1 MDTRP
6 NKRPRRR
13 VKNEIRIG
21 LGDSRTRTPILW
33 ELGDPYYWLMEIRWP
48 AFVGTVVLIF
58 LVMNLVFGIVYAELP
73 GSVANAAPGSFAD
86 GFFFSI
92 DTLATVGYGNMYPAS
107 RLGHA
112 VASAEILLGLF
123 FMATVT
129 GLIFARFARPR
140 TGLVFSRH
148 AVVGRYEGKAALMV
162 RAAWTRSYPLIDAT
176 AQLSWLETI
185 TPSEGQSIRRFREL
199 ELVRNH
205 NPLLG
210 LSWTL
215 VHILPEDS
223 GILAAIQSDELFLLT
238 ASISGTDMLLNSPSQ
253 SLRRYWRDDVQLD
266 HEFAEM
272 IFQEEDALRLD
283 FTRLN
288 EIHPISGGSAS
299 A

>member
-1 MDTRP
+1 MALRH
-6 NKRPRRR
+6 KERPRRR
-13 VKNEIRIG
+13 ARNQIRIG
-21 LGDSRTRTPILW
+21 LGDSRTRTPVLW

-48 AFVGTVVLIF
+48 TFIGTVVLVF
-58 LVMNLVFGIVYAELP
+58 LVINLIFGFIYTELP
-73 GSVANAAPGSFAD
+73 GTVANTAPGSLAD
-86 GFFFSI
+86 NFFFSVE
-92 DTLATVGYGNMYPAS
+92 TLATVGYGNMYPAS
-107 RLGHA
+107 RLAHSIAAG
-112 VASAEILLGLF
+112 EILLGLF

-162 RAAWTRSYPLIDAT
+162 RAVWTRSYPLIDAT
-176 AQLSWLETI
+176 AQLSWLETVI
-185 TPSEGQSIRRFREL
+185 PSEGQSIRRFREL
-199 ELVRNH
+199 ELVRSH

-223 GILAAIQSDELFLLT
+223 GILVAIQSDELFLLT

-253 SLRRYWRDDVQLD
+253 SLQRYWRDDVQLD

-272 IFQEEDALRLD
+272 VFQEEDALRLD
-283 FTRLN
+283 FARLN
-288 EIHPISGGSAS
+288 EVHPISG
-299 A
+299 